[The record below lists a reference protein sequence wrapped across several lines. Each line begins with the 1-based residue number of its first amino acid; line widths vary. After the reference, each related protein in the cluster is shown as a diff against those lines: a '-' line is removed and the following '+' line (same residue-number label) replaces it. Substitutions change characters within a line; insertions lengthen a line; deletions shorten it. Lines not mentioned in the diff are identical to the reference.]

1 MQRSS
6 AQTKRDPK
14 VSVAVPVFNE
24 ETVLPELYRRLVAVL
39 ADLPGGPHE
48 IVFVDDGSSDG
59 TPEILET
66 LADINPQVRV
76 VSLSRN
82 FGHQAA
88 LSAALDYVTGDVVVA
103 MDGDLQDTPETIPQF
118 LAEYA
123 HGADVVYA
131 IRRDRKEHWL
141 LRLLLRQ
148 FLSRHYGAG

>member
-1 MQRSS
+1 MQT
-6 AQTKRDPK
+6 QRDPQM
-14 VSVAVPVFNE
+14 SVAVPIFNE
-24 ETVLPELYRRLVAVL
+24 ETVLPELYRRLVCVL

-66 LADINPQVRV
+66 LAEINPQVQV

-88 LSAALDYVTGDVVVA
+88 LSAALDHVTGDVVVA

-123 HGADVVYA
+123 
-131 IRRDRKEHWL
+131 RRRRGLCDSPGPQGTL
-141 LRLLLRQ
+141 AAALLLRQ
-148 FLSRHYGAG
+148 FLSHDHGAG